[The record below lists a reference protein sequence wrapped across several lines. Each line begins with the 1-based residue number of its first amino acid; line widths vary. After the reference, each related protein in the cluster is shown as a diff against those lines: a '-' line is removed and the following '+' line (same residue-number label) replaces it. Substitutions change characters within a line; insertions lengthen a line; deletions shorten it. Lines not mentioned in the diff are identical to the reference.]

1 MRYKLTP
8 DGRVFDKAVGKHFN
22 PTQSK
27 ARNTATEL
35 ARAGNPEL
43 YELIVRPTL
52 NGGSIQFPK
61 ESGNSTPRMAG
72 EVFTVPAKESAEITK
87 PTTNVTLLDD
97 LRADSAQHR
106 RTGRHIPKRQ
116 AVHTMANNL
125 AAESALS
132 DDPRLGQ
139 ALMQRY
145 GANHFSSDSLIDFV
159 GDGKLLQR
167 QGVDFITPQK
177 QLIDLKLRRPEA
189 TFDDL
194 LTELVSV
201 DTSKQ
206 FGTPGSR
213 PSSAQGVIDYISQ
226 LKGRDKPGW
235 TVDPSKRTDE
245 IVYFQPGLDKISFIN
260 APALRNAMPELLDR
274 QYQSQRNRPFFSI
287 ARNRDYN
294 TVNMPINYSI
304 VRDILGSD
312 IETVRV

>member
-1 MRYKLTP
+1 MSRNIRNHRGKLLDIQSNQRFTP
-8 DGRVFDKAVGKHFN
+8 G
-22 PTQSK
+22 
-27 ARNTATEL
+27 TAE
-35 ARAGNPEL
+35 
-43 YELIVRPTL
+43 YE
-52 NGGSIQFPK
+52 GFKKQFPA
-61 ESGNSTPRMAG
+61 ETAEFENGNSTPRHAG
-72 EVFTVPAKESAEITK
+72 DVITKPSKESAEITRSN
-87 PTTNVTLLDD
+87 TNVTLLND
-97 LRADSAQHR
+97 LRADSAQHKR
-106 RTGRHIPKRQ
+106 SGRHIPKRQ
-116 AVHTMANNL
+116 SVHTMANNL

-139 ALMQRY
+139 ALMNRY

-159 GDGKLLQR
+159 GEGKLLQR
-167 QGVDFITPQK
+167 QGVDFITPQN
-177 QLIDLKLRRPEA
+177 QLVDLKLRRPEA

-201 DTSKQ
+201 DTTRQ
-206 FGTPGSR
+206 FGTPGNR
-213 PSSAQGVIDYISQ
+213 PTSSQGVIDHISQ
-226 LKGRDKPGW
+226 LSGRDKPGW
-235 TVDPSKRTDE
+235 TVDPTKRTDE

-287 ARNRDYN
+287 ARNPDYN